1 MRFSLLELLAPSV
14 CPACDS
20 PRRPGTPQ
28 LCDRCR
34 SQLVPLRRLRGVPT
48 ALAYEGTGAELV
60 QRFKFDGR
68 RDALYVLLEPL
79 IERVAELRVDSIVP
93 LPRHPERVRELGRDP
108 VYELARALT
117 RRTRLPLVSGVLRRT
132 RATPPQTG
140 LSPRARRTNVAG
152 SFAARPGTLRGRRAL
167 LLDDVITTGATLAAA
182 ASELRRTAKPRALL
196 PLALAGT
203 PALPS
208 GGLALL

>member
-34 SQLVPLRRLRGVPT
+34 SQLVLLRRLRGVPT

-132 RATPPQTG
+132 RATPPPTG

>member
-34 SQLVPLRRLRGVPT
+34 SQLVLLRRLRGVPT

>member
-1 MRFSLLELLAPSV
+1 MRSSLLELLAPSV

-20 PRRPGTPQ
+20 PRRPGTPR

-68 RDALYVLLEPL
+68 RDALCVLLEPL

-117 RRTRLPLVSGVLRRT
+117 RRTRLPLESGVLRRT

-152 SFAARPGTLRGRRAL
+152 SFAARSGTLQGRRAL
-167 LLDDVITTGATLAAA
+167 LLDDVITTGATLGAA
-182 ASELRRTAKPRALL
+182 ASELRHTAKPRTLL

-208 GGLALL
+208 SGFPAL